1 MHVASVDAGNGA
13 GYGPAN
19 VSPKRARRMKL
30 ASQAVFAVAA
40 AAAVAG
46 VLYLLVSASTPSDG
60 MEIALPTPA
69 PSDIQVYVTGAVR
82 EPGVYT
88 VGADARLAT
97 AVEAAGG
104 VTDEA
109 DLYAV
114 NLAARLV
121 DEAHWHIP
129 TRGEAAAPAQ
139 QAGKAAAGK
148 IDINSAGVDSLVSLP
163 QIGRRQGGRDSRVP
177 RGERSVRLQ
186 PRTS

>member
-1 MHVASVDAGNGA
+1 
-13 GYGPAN
+13 
-19 VSPKRARRMKL
+19 MKL

-40 AAAVAG
+40 AAAVVG
-46 VLYLLVSASTPSDG
+46 VLYLLLSASTPSDG
-60 MEIALPTPA
+60 IEVVLATPA

-88 VGADARLAT
+88 VGADARLAA

-109 DLYAV
+109 DLDAV

-129 TRGEAAAPAQ
+129 TRGETAAPAQ
-139 QAGKAAAGK
+139 QAGKTAAGK
-148 IDINSAGVDSLVSLP
+148 IDINSANVETLVSLP
-163 QIGRRQGGRDSRVP
+163 QIG
-177 RGERSVRLQ
+177 SVRAAAIVAYRESNGPFASAEDILNVAGIG
-186 PRTS
+186 PATLEAIRDLIEAR

>member
-1 MHVASVDAGNGA
+1 M
-13 GYGPAN
+13 
-19 VSPKRARRMKL
+19 RL
-30 ASQAVFAVAA
+30 ASQAVFVVAA

-60 MEIALPTPA
+60 IEIVLPTPA

-88 VGADARLAT
+88 VGANARLAV

-104 VTDEA
+104 ATDEA
-109 DLYAV
+109 DLDAV

-139 QAGKAAAGK
+139 QAGKAATGK

-163 QIGRRQGGRDSRVP
+163 QIG
-177 RGERSVRLQ
+177 SVRAAAIVAHREANGPFASTEDLLNVTGIG
-186 PRTS
+186 PATLEAIRDLIEAR

>member
-1 MHVASVDAGNGA
+1 
-13 GYGPAN
+13 
-19 VSPKRARRMKL
+19 MKL

-40 AAAVAG
+40 AAAVGG

-60 MEIALPTPA
+60 MEILLPTPA

-88 VGADARLAT
+88 VGANARLAA

-109 DLYAV
+109 DLDAV

-129 TRGEAAAPAQ
+129 ARGEASAPAQ
-139 QAGKAAAGK
+139 QVGKAAGGR
-148 IDINSAGVDSLVSLP
+148 IDINSASVESLVSLP
-163 QIGRRQGGRDSRVP
+163 QIGEVRAAAIVAYREANGPFATAEDILNVTGIGPATLETIRDLIEAR
-177 RGERSVRLQ
+177 
-186 PRTS
+186 

>member
-1 MHVASVDAGNGA
+1 
-13 GYGPAN
+13 
-19 VSPKRARRMKL
+19 MKL

-82 EPGVYT
+82 GPGVYT

-139 QAGKAAAGK
+139 QAGESAGGR
-148 IDINSAGVDSLVSLP
+148 IDINSASVDSLVSLP
-163 QIGRRQGGRDSRVP
+163 QIGNVRAAAIVAYREANGPFASAEDLMNVTGIGPATLEAIRDLIETR
-177 RGERSVRLQ
+177 
-186 PRTS
+186 

>member
-1 MHVASVDAGNGA
+1 
-13 GYGPAN
+13 
-19 VSPKRARRMKL
+19 MKL
-30 ASQAVFAVAA
+30 ASQAVFVVAA

-46 VLYLLVSASTPSDG
+46 VLYLLVSVSTPSDG

-82 EPGVYT
+82 GPGVYT

-139 QAGKAAAGK
+139 QAGESAGGR
-148 IDINSAGVDSLVSLP
+148 IDINSASVDSLVSLP
-163 QIGRRQGGRDSRVP
+163 QIGNVRAAAIVAYREANGPFASAEDLLNVTGIGPATLEAIRDLIETR
-177 RGERSVRLQ
+177 
-186 PRTS
+186 

>member
-1 MHVASVDAGNGA
+1 
-13 GYGPAN
+13 
-19 VSPKRARRMKL
+19 MKL

-88 VGADARLAT
+88 VGANARLA
-97 AVEAAGG
+97 AAIEAAGG

-109 DLYAV
+109 DLDAV

-129 TRGEAAAPAQ
+129 TRGEAAAAAQ
-139 QAGKAAAGK
+139 QSGKAAAGK
-148 IDINSAGVDSLVSLP
+148 IDVNSASVESLVSLP
-163 QIGRRQGGRDSRVP
+163 QIG
-177 RGERSVRLQ
+177 SVRAAAIVAYREANGPFASAEDLLNVTGIG
-186 PRTS
+186 PATLEAIRDLIETR